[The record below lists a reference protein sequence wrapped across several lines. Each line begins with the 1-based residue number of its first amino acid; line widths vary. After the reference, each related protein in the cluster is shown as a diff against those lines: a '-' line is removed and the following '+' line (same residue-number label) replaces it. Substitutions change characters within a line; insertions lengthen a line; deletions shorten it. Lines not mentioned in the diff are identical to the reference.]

1 MVELLTSLSI
11 PSPPMVL
18 FYPMLS
24 YILKSRFWFFC
35 RRLRARLKCL
45 LWGPRKMDSV
55 NTSFVKPIRAN
66 SSEGSCLTN
75 SCSQGETTLD
85 LILWTATLSWMPFN
99 STDCSPLRLGEP
111 HQCTRHT
118 FIVWAQVC
126 RKSNFFFFDFKLSH
140 WIKSNTRVSIS
151 RCRNLL
157 RTFWNYYWSY

>member
-11 PSPPMVL
+11 PSPSTVL

-45 LWGPRKMDSV
+45 LWRPRKMDSV
-55 NTSFVKPIRAN
+55 NTSCVKPIRAN
-66 SSEGSCLTN
+66 SSKGSCLTN

-85 LILWTATLSWMPFN
+85 LILWQTATLSWMPFN
-99 STDCSPLRLGEP
+99 STDCSPLRFGEP

-118 FIVWAQVC
+118 FIMWAQVC
-126 RKSNFFFFDFKLSH
+126 RKSNFFFTSNCHIELSP
-140 WIKSNTRVSIS
+140 IQGSVS
-151 RCRNLL
+151 LDAG
-157 RTFWNYYWSY
+157 TYWGHFVIITVSY